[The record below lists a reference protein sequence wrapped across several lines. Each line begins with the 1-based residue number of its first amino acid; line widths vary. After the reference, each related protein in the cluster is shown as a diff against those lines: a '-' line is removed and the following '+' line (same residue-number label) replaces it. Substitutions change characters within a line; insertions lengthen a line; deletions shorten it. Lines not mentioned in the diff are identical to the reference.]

1 MVSKMVSKSE
11 SEALFC
17 PRCGRDA
24 SRAEWRLIFR
34 RLRSNKRALPPVN
47 ILRHRPC
54 KEVVYLVVE

>member
-17 PRCGRDA
+17 PRCGRETKR
-24 SRAEWRLIFR
+24 SEWRPVFR
-34 RLRSNKRALPPVN
+34 RLRASSGALPRVDV
-47 ILRHRPC
+47 LKHRLC